1 MYKCI
6 KGFSLKLYDDN
17 GFIVENEYMNINK
30 GSIWYIPEDE
40 DYRLIDGEVR
50 LENEE
55 MDWIEITK
63 ETFKNNFELIQYREG
78 MLTNK
83 LK

>member
-1 MYKCI
+1 MC
-6 KGFSLKLYDDN
+6 KGFSLELYDDN
-17 GFIVENEYMNINK
+17 GFIVENEYVDINK

-63 ETFKNNFELIQYREG
+63 ETFKNNFEPIKCREG
-78 MLTNK
+78 ILTNN
-83 LK
+83 

>member
-6 KGFSLKLYDDN
+6 KEFSLELYDDN
-17 GFIVENEYMNINK
+17 GFIIENEYIDINK
-30 GSIWYIPEDE
+30 GTIWYIPEDE

-63 ETFKNNFELIQYREG
+63 ETFKNNFELMI
-78 MLTNK
+78 NN
-83 LK
+83 

>member
-6 KGFSLKLYDDN
+6 KEFSLELYDDN
-17 GFIVENEYMNINK
+17 GFIIENEYVDINE
-30 GSIWYIPEDE
+30 GTIWYIPEDE

-50 LENEE
+50 LENEA

-63 ETFKNNFELIQYREG
+63 ETFKNNFELVD
-78 MLTNK
+78 K
-83 LK
+83 

>member
-1 MYKCI
+1 MYKCV
-6 KGFSLKLYDDN
+6 KGFSLELYDGN
-17 GFIVENEYMNINK
+17 GFIIENEYIDINK
-30 GSIWYIPEDE
+30 GTIWYIPEDE

-63 ETFKNNFELIQYREG
+63 ETFKNNFELID
-78 MLTNK
+78 K
-83 LK
+83 

>member
-50 LENEE
+50 LENEK

-63 ETFKNNFELIQYREG
+63 ETFKNNFELMI
-78 MLTNK
+78 NN
-83 LK
+83 

>member
-6 KGFSLKLYDDN
+6 KGFLIELCDDN
-17 GFIVENEYMNINK
+17 GFIIENEYMNINK
-30 GSIWYIPEDE
+30 DTIWYISKDE

-55 MDWIEITK
+55 MDWIEATK

-78 MLTNK
+78 ILTNK

>member
-6 KGFSLKLYDDN
+6 KEFSLELYDDN
-17 GFIVENEYMNINK
+17 GFIIENEYVDINE
-30 GSIWYIPEDE
+30 GTIWYIPEDE

-63 ETFKNNFELIQYREG
+63 ETFKNNFELID
-78 MLTNK
+78 K
-83 LK
+83 

>member
-63 ETFKNNFELIQYREG
+63 ETFKNNFELMI
-78 MLTNK
+78 NN
-83 LK
+83 

>member
-6 KGFSLKLYDDN
+6 KGFLIELYDDN
-17 GFIVENEYMNINK
+17 GFTIENEYMDINEDT
-30 GSIWYIPEDE
+30 IWYIPEDE

-50 LENEE
+50 LENDE

-63 ETFKNNFELIQYREG
+63 ETFKNNFELID
-78 MLTNK
+78 K
-83 LK
+83 

>member
-6 KGFSLKLYDDN
+6 KGFLLKLYDDN

-63 ETFKNNFELIQYREG
+63 ETFKNNFEL
-78 MLTNK
+78 MTNN
-83 LK
+83 

>member
-6 KGFSLKLYDDN
+6 KGFLIELCDDN
-17 GFIVENEYMNINK
+17 GFIIENEYMNINK
-30 GSIWYIPEDE
+30 DTIWYISKDE

-55 MDWIEITK
+55 MDWIEVTK

-78 MLTNK
+78 ILTNK

>member
-78 MLTNK
+78 ILTNK

>member
-6 KGFSLKLYDDN
+6 KEFSLERYDDS
-17 GFIVENEYMNINK
+17 GFIIENEYIDINK
-30 GSIWYIPEDE
+30 GTIWYIPEDE

-50 LENEE
+50 LENEK

-63 ETFKNNFELIQYREG
+63 ETFKNNFELID
-78 MLTNK
+78 K
-83 LK
+83 

>member
-63 ETFKNNFELIQYREG
+63 ETFKNNFEPMI
-78 MLTNK
+78 NN
-83 LK
+83 

>member
-6 KGFSLKLYDDN
+6 KGFLLEVYDDN
-17 GFIVENEYMNINK
+17 GFIIENEYVDINK
-30 GSIWYIPEDE
+30 DTIWYIPEDE

-63 ETFKNNFELIQYREG
+63 EAFKNNFEPIQCREG
-78 MLTNK
+78 ILTNR
-83 LK
+83 

>member
-40 DYRLIDGEVR
+40 DL
-50 LENEE
+50 
-55 MDWIEITK
+55 
-63 ETFKNNFELIQYREG
+63 
-78 MLTNK
+78 
-83 LK
+83 

>member
-1 MYKCI
+1 MY
-6 KGFSLKLYDDN
+6 KGFSLELYDDN
-17 GFIVENEYMNINK
+17 GFIIENEYTDINR

-63 ETFKNNFELIQYREG
+63 ETFKNNFELMI
-78 MLTNK
+78 NN
-83 LK
+83 

>member
-63 ETFKNNFELIQYREG
+63 ETFKNNF
-78 MLTNK
+78 K
-83 LK
+83 LMINN

>member
-6 KGFSLKLYDDN
+6 KGFLIELCDDN
-17 GFIVENEYMNINK
+17 GFIIENEYMNINK
-30 GSIWYIPEDE
+30 DTIWYIPKDE

-55 MDWIEITK
+55 MDWIEVTK
-63 ETFKNNFELIQYREG
+63 EAFKNNFELIQYREG
-78 MLTNK
+78 ILTNK